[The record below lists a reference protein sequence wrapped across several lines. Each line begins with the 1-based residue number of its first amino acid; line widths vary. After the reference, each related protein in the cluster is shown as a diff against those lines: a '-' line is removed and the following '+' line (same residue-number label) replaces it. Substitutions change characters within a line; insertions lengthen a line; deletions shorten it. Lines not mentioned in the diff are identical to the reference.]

1 VRAAGAVEPGS
12 VALVLLAGGVGKR
25 MGVPIPKQYI
35 PLRGQ
40 PIATFSLETMS
51 KMPEFGEVVVV
62 CNPDYKDVFEAATC
76 KLPITFAL
84 PGDER
89 QDSVFNGL
97 QAVSDKAALVAIHDS
112 ARPLV
117 TPEEVLAVLGD
128 AAEVGAAVLGVQCKA
143 TVKEATADGMVVKT
157 LDRSK
162 LWEMHTP
169 QVIRPQ
175 LLKDGFAYVNK
186 NKLEVTDDV
195 SIIEHLGEPVRIT
208 KGSYEN
214 LKVTTPEDLL
224 IAERLLDE
232 RAAAAATTAE
242 PLYAAGAS
250 DAADPMEKFCEED
263 PAADECRVYED

>member
-1 VRAAGAVEPGS
+1 VVTVRAAGAVEPGS

-25 MGVPIPKQYI
+25 MGAPIPKQYI

-117 TPEEVLAVLGD
+117 TPEGTVPPLPHVCGRHRPIRAD
-128 AAEVGAAVLGVQCKA
+128 NPRPNAAVEIEGQGSPHARHHGV
-143 TVKEATADGMVVKT
+143 
-157 LDRSK
+157 
-162 LWEMHTP
+162 
-169 QVIRPQ
+169 
-175 LLKDGFAYVNK
+175 
-186 NKLEVTDDV
+186 
-195 SIIEHLGEPVRIT
+195 
-208 KGSYEN
+208 
-214 LKVTTPEDLL
+214 
-224 IAERLLDE
+224 
-232 RAAAAATTAE
+232 
-242 PLYAAGAS
+242 
-250 DAADPMEKFCEED
+250 
-263 PAADECRVYED
+263 